1 MRPEKLTIADPAS
14 AGRDGNRLEGV
25 VEVSTFL
32 GAVVRAEVL
41 VAGRTFFVDVPHA
54 QADAVARRQ
63 RLTLAFAP
71 ADCVVIAGDP
81 KLTDGEAGPY
91 R

>member
-1 MRPEKLTIADPAS
+1 VTVSVRPEKLTLADSASPA
-14 AGRDGNRLEGV
+14 AGGNRLEGV
-25 VEVSTFL
+25 VDVVTFL
-32 GAVVRAEVL
+32 GAIVRAEVT

-54 QADAVARRQ
+54 AAHVVARRQ

-71 ADCVVIAGDP
+71 ADCVV
-81 KLTDGEAGPY
+81 LTDGEGGPY